1 MSDEVKLEPCPWCDP
16 LKAKLIGKVTMM
28 AFGNTPGVEHW
39 HGLCTACGA
48 EGPKEATRE
57 AGRAAWNRRPSDG
70 KLREALEKTRNE
82 LYWCAEQ
89 LKARGLPGVPGDS
102 VDVAL
107 AESAAA
113 LATER
118 KE

>member
-16 LKAKLIGKVTMM
+16 LKAKLIGKVTMV

-57 AGRAAWNRRPSDG
+57 AGRAAWNRRSDG
-70 KLREALEKTRNE
+70 KLREALEE
-82 LYWCAEQ
+82 LVAIMDE
-89 LKARGLPGVPGDS
+89 AFP
-102 VDVAL
+102 AL
-107 AESAAA
+107 AKSGLGPMERARAA

-118 KE
+118 KG